1 MNNLIQGKTQARHAG
16 LTYRRGEILQRFE
29 YAPYEIKVRK
39 HNKFEGRKTKR
50 KEFIM
55 SIKSK
60 KVFFLVGLCVLS
72 GIGSILIVMGC
83 ASIIHG
89 TKQDVSISSTPGDAN
104 ITVDGTSRGKTPFVV
119 ELSRKNKHVIKLEL
133 NGYETYEMNLTRKVS
148 GWYWG
153 NILFGGIVGFIVDPI
168 TGGMYKIKPEQIT
181 AVLAKSHVSLGS
193 QKDALYIAV
202 QLKRDPSWKK
212 IGDLK
217 KNRRV

>member
-1 MNNLIQGKTQARHAG
+1 
-16 LTYRRGEILQRFE
+16 
-29 YAPYEIKVRK
+29 
-39 HNKFEGRKTKR
+39 
-50 KEFIM
+50 M